1 MHKQPTVYSLL
12 GRQDFDPEKLR
23 EDIFEQV
30 RAELLKSGG
39 QRKDIKTI
47 GVTAGRPGALRTVV
61 VERKISR
68 RPAALRTMK

>member
-1 MHKQPTVYSLL
+1 MEVP
-12 GRQDFDPEKLR
+12 P
-23 EDIFEQV
+23 EQV

-39 QRKDIKTI
+39 QRKDIKTV